1 MRSRLPRLRGVLL
14 DAGNTLV
21 FPDPWRIRRVLAEHG
36 TEASPELF
44 REAEREARLAL
55 SVAVG
60 ERATGHE
67 DQFWRDY
74 FTAIFKRTGVPPEA
88 VGRVGDALRALH
100 ATDHLWSHVAE
111 GTEDALRAVRE
122 AGYRLGVVSN
132 ADGRVEALLEDRGLT
147 PLVEFVIDSHVV
159 GVSKP
164 DPRIFRMGVER
175 LGLAPEEV
183 LYVGDLYAVD
193 VLGARAAGL
202 RAVLLDPFDALG
214 RWDVDRIPTVRALPE
229 YLETLRNGSRRRGR

>member
-1 MRSRLPRLRGVLL
+1 MAAPVRGVLL

-21 FPDPWRIRRVLAEHG
+21 FPDPARIREVLSAHG
-36 TEASPELF
+36 ADASPELF

-55 SVAVG
+55 SLAVG

-67 DQFWRDY
+67 DQFWHDY
-74 FTAIFKRTGVPPEA
+74 FTTIFRRSGVGDEGLDA
-88 VGRVGDALRALH
+88 VGHALRSLH
-100 ATDHLWSHVAE
+100 ATDHLWTHVPE
-111 GTEDALRAVRE
+111 GTDAALRALLA
-122 AGYRLGVVSN
+122 AGYRVGVVSN
-132 ADGRVEALLEDRGLT
+132 ADGRVEALLEERGLT
-147 PLVEFVIDSHVV
+147 PLVEFVLDSHVV

-202 RAVLLDPFDALG
+202 RAVLLDPFDALD
-214 RWDVDRIPTVRALPE
+214 RWQVDRIPSVLELPA
-229 YLETLRNGSRRRGR
+229 YLEGLRTGPGAADEG